1 MARAPDSP
9 KRERI
14 TPIVPDLVNYTHDL
28 IYGEIWERP
37 GLSKRDRSLVTLAA
51 LIASYRPDQLNS
63 HVGRA
68 LNNGVTKAEITE
80 IITHCAFY
88 CGWPAAMTAAHVAA
102 DVYEGK
108 MSPR

>member
-1 MARAPDSP
+1 MGKAPPSA

-14 TPIVPDLVNYTHDL
+14 KEIVPDLVKYTHEL
-28 IYGEIWERP
+28 IYGEIWERG
-37 GLSKRDRSLVTLAA
+37 GLSKRDRSLITIAA
-51 LIASYRPDQLNS
+51 LVASYRPDQLNS
-63 HVGRA
+63 HIDRG
-68 LNNGVTKAEITE
+68 LKNGVTREEIAE

-88 CGWPAAMTAAHVAA
+88 CGWPSAMTGAQVAA